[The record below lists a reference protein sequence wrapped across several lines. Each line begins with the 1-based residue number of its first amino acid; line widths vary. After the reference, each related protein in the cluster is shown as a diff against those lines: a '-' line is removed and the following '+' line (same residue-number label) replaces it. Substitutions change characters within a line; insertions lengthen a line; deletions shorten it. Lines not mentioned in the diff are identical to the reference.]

1 MKRILAL
8 MMCVVLAACALPAF
22 AQDSYYTAST
32 PIYIASDAQLI
43 NILKAADALNGWYV
57 PSGGYFSFNDAVGPR
72 TYEDGYVDA
81 VNGRGSDVI
90 GGGVSQVA
98 TTLYLALLQMQGIH
112 YSQITTYDDRFT
124 AGYVSDG
131 SMAVVTDY
139 AAAVDFCFI
148 NDSGYD
154 LALRLWNDGVF
165 LYCEV
170 GTGEET
176 GMPSWDGSGFAQ
188 EDTAGALI
196 SGMSFPIGASS
207 GLVTNIT
214 RAAENIGGVVL
225 EPGMEFSFNDM
236 VGPRTEE
243 YGFVSAIN
251 GRGVTV
257 IGGGVAQ
264 VASVVWLAVK
274 NIDTL
279 TITEKSTYGSRYNQ
293 DYVASAEDAIV
304 TDYNAGTD
312 FAFRNDGAEAV
323 TVDVYV
329 ENGVLYCNIYAG
341 SVDPDAEPAPAPN
354 FFDGLNW

>member
-139 AAAVDFCFI
+139 AAAVDFCFT

-196 SGMSFPIGASS
+196 SGMSFPIGSSS